1 VALHV
6 RWQLIREHARLG
18 VRLRSSSSA
27 GSFMY
32 QSGQSAALAVDAAVV
47 TLPEAPSSTRPAS
60 LKYNPRLDTLRAL
73 AAIAVLA
80 FHYSGWFGWGWV
92 GVPFFFVLSGY
103 LITSLLL
110 ESKAR
115 SAGFGA
121 YCAGFFRR
129 RALRLVPVY
138 ALFIAGCLAYRAK
151 TSHLSA
157 LPSDLPYLLTYTFN
171 FHGFDHIDRPYG
183 HLWSLSVEWQFYLL
197 WPVAVW
203 VLSEANLR
211 RVLLAIVCVTPLLRL
226 MSVQW
231 FQLHDYSFGESAQ
244 FTYIM
249 TWTHFDSLALG
260 ALLAWRPAREFASSK
275 RVILVAAAMVFAA
288 GLMVSGLE
296 WYRGYAGR
304 RAELVDF
311 GYPITL
317 SHFREYVWGYSLLDL
332 LFATVVA
339 AACSSNS
346 LSGIFRWKWLTYL
359 GKVSYGFYLFHYPVI
374 LMTAGLLGGVT
385 PLFGDSVLSAAWEK
399 LTPSLGFVL
408 SAGLTFLAAH
418 FSYQLWE
425 RRFLKLIPRSSH

>member
-1 VALHV
+1 MPQPGRSTVVA
-6 RWQLIREHARLG
+6 A
-18 VRLRSSSSA
+18 
-27 GSFMY
+27 
-32 QSGQSAALAVDAAVV
+32 DAAVV
-47 TLPEAPSSTRPAS
+47 ALPEDPSSARLVA

-103 LITSLLL
+103 LITSILL

-115 SAGFGA
+115 SSSFGA
-121 YCAGFFRR
+121 FCAGFFRR

-151 TSHLSA
+151 TGHLSA

-171 FHGFDHIDRPYG
+171 FHALDHIDRPYG

-203 VLSEANLR
+203 FLSEANLR
-211 RVLLAIVCVTPLLRL
+211 RVLVAIVCVTPLLRL
-226 MSVQW
+226 TSVEW
-231 FQLHDYSFGESAQ
+231 FQLHDHWSGESAQ
-244 FTYIM
+244 FTYLM
-249 TWTHFDSLALG
+249 TWTHFDSLAFG
-260 ALLAWRPAREFASSK
+260 ALLAWRPAREIASSK
-275 RVILVAAAMVFAA
+275 RVILAAAGVVFFA

-311 GYPITL
+311 GYPFTL
-317 SHFREYVWGYSLLDL
+317 WHFGEYVWGYSLLDV
-332 LFATVVA
+332 LFVTLVA
-339 AACSSNS
+339 GACSSNS
-346 LSGIFRWKWLTYL
+346 LSGIFRWKWLIYL

-374 LMTAGLLGGVT
+374 LVTAGLLAGVR
-385 PLFGDSVLSAAWEK
+385 PLFGGSVLSTVWQE
-399 LTPSLGFVL
+399 LTPPLGFVL
-408 SAGLTFLAAH
+408 SAGLTFLGAH

-425 RRFLKLIPRSSH
+425 RTFLKLIPRSSH